1 MLLGIDIGTTNTKV
15 AVYTKRGKL
24 LTQSRALTPKG
35 KSKDGLVNF
44 LPEKIWTTTARLIK
58 QAVSEADVE
67 IAAMA
72 VSSFGEGGVS
82 LDKNFEPTYDVI
94 PWYDEGRT
102 TGQLEALSKKIDA
115 KRFYTT
121 TGLYPSAI
129 HTIFKWLW
137 LKEERGKAWQKT
149 RHWLSMTDFIGYKL
163 SGTAFMEA
171 GQAARTMAY
180 NVVRG
185 QWSEEILGAAGLD
198 SSFLPPVVPA
208 TTPLG
213 GITKE
218 ASKLTGLPEGTPVFV
233 GGHDHFCAALACGA
247 LSPEVGLA
255 SFGTA
260 EAFTVGWRAKANPKK
275 SQGFAVGPHVL
286 GGYSYVLGG
295 IYVSGGVIN
304 WLKHLLNLDS
314 FSTLV
319 KLAAKVE
326 PATSPFFIANFRGA
340 APPFNDPHAT
350 GAFLE
355 VKPEHTQAHFARAV
369 IEGIAFEHKAS
380 FPYFEK
386 VTGQPMNLIRMVGI
400 HNPLMED
407 IRAAIFER
415 PVETSAH
422 DDMVTMGVALLAGL
436 GARIYASPEEAII
449 MTYKVK
455 RTVKPDAKWREAYEA
470 PFERYVK
477 YREALRRSRQPSA
490 ISKTLFLADS

>member
-1 MLLGIDIGTTNTKV
+1 MILGIDIGTTNTKV
-15 AVYTKRGKL
+15 AVYSKRGKL
-24 LTQSRALTPKG
+24 LAQAKALTPKG
-35 KSKDGLVNF
+35 KSRDGHINF
-44 LPEKIWTTTARLIK
+44 FPSKVWVTTAKLIK
-58 QAVSEADVE
+58 QAVREADVE

-72 VSSFGEGGVS
+72 VSSFGEAGVS
-82 LDKNFEPTYDVI
+82 LDENFEPTYDVI
-94 PWYDEGRT
+94 PWYDEHRT
-102 TGQLEALSKKIDA
+102 TKQLENFSKKIDA
-115 KRFYTT
+115 RHFYAI

-129 HTIFKWLW
+129 HSVFKWLY
-137 LKEERGKAWQKT
+137 LKEEKPKAWQRT
-149 RHWLSMTDFIGYKL
+149 NLWLSVADYIGYKL
-163 SGTAFMEA
+163 SGTAFTEA

-180 NVVRG
+180 DVVKG
-185 QWSEEILGAAGLD
+185 QWSEEILNVAGLD
-198 SSFLPPVVPA
+198 SGFLPPVVPA

-247 LSPEVGLA
+247 LSPEVGLV

-260 EAFTVGWRAKANPKK
+260 EAFTVGWQAKANPKK

-286 GGYSYVLGG
+286 VGYSYLLGG

-304 WLKHLLNLDS
+304 WLKDLLNLGS
-314 FSTLV
+314 FGTLV
-319 KLAAKVE
+319 RLAAKVNPSE
-326 PATSPFFIANFRGA
+326 SPLFIANFRGA
-340 APPFNDPHAT
+340 APPFNDPHAA

-369 IEGIAFEHKAS
+369 MEGIAFEHKAS

-386 VTGQPMNLIRMVGI
+386 VTGQKMELIRMVGI
-400 HNPLMED
+400 HNPLMET

-436 GARIYASPEEAII
+436 GARIYTSPQEAIA

-455 RTVKPDAKWREAYEA
+455 RTVKPDAQWRKAYEA
-470 PFERYVK
+470 PFARYMK
-477 YREALRRSRQPSA
+477 CREALRNSRQ
-490 ISKTLFLADS
+490 

>member
-15 AVYTKRGKL
+15 AVYSKRGKL
-24 LTQSRALTPKG
+24 LAQSKAPTPKG
-35 KSKDGLVNF
+35 KSSDGLINF
-44 LPEKIWTTTARLIK
+44 FPDKIWTTTARLIK
-58 QAVSEADVE
+58 QAVREADVD
-67 IAAMA
+67 IQAMA

-82 LDKNFEPTYDVI
+82 LDENFQPTYDSI
-94 PWYDEGRT
+94 PWYDEQRT
-102 TGQLEALSKKIDA
+102 TRQLESLSKKIAA
-115 KRFYTT
+115 KHFYSV

-129 HTIFKWLW
+129 HSVFKWLY
-137 LKEERGKAWQKT
+137 LKEEKNKAWQKT
-149 RHWLSMTDFIGYKL
+149 KLWLSMTDFIGYKL

-180 NVVRG
+180 DVVKG
-185 QWSEEILGAAGLD
+185 QWSEEILGAAGLNTN
-198 SSFLPPVVPA
+198 FLPPVVPA

-218 ASKLTGLPEGTPVFV
+218 ASKLTGLPDGTPVFV

-247 LSPEVGLA
+247 LSPDVGLV
-255 SFGTA
+255 SYGTA
-260 EAFTVGWRAKANPKK
+260 EAFTLGWQAKPNPKK
-275 SQGFAVGPHVL
+275 SLGFGVGPHVL
-286 GGYSYVLGG
+286 GEYSYLLGG

-304 WLKHLLNLDS
+304 WLKQLLNLDS

-319 KLAAKVE
+319 KLASKVE
-326 PATSPFFIANFRGA
+326 PATAPLFIANFRGA
-340 APPFNDPHAT
+340 APPFNDPHAA

-369 IEGIAFEHKAS
+369 MEGIAFEHKAS

-386 VTGQPMNLIRMVGI
+386 VTGQKMELVRMVGI
-400 HNPLMED
+400 HNPLWEE

-436 GARIYASPEEAII
+436 GARIYTSPQEAIA

-455 RTVKPDAKWREAYEA
+455 RTIQPNAKWQKRYEA
-470 PFERYVK
+470 PFARYLN
-477 YREALRRSRQPSA
+477 YREALR
-490 ISKTLFLADS
+490 KTRDSQG

>member
-15 AVYTKRGKL
+15 AVYSKRGKL
-24 LTQSRALTPKG
+24 LAQSKALTPKG
-35 KSKDGLVNF
+35 KSRDGLINF

-58 QAVSEADVE
+58 QAVSNADVE
-67 IAAMA
+67 IQAMA
-72 VSSFGEGGVS
+72 VSSFGESGVS
-82 LDKNFEPTYDVI
+82 LDENFEPTYDVI
-94 PWYDEGRT
+94 PWYDEQRT
-102 TGQLEALSKKIDA
+102 TRQLEHLTKKIDA
-115 KRFYTT
+115 QYFYNV

-129 HTIFKWLW
+129 HSVFKWLY
-137 LKEERGKAWQKT
+137 LKEEKTKTWQQTKL
-149 RHWLSMTDFIGYKL
+149 WLSMTDFIGHKL

-180 NVVRG
+180 DVVKN
-185 QWSEEILGAAGLD
+185 QWSKEILNAAGLNTN
-198 SSFLPPVVPA
+198 FLPPVVPA

-260 EAFTVGWRAKANPKK
+260 EAFTLGWRAKPNPKK
-275 SQGFAVGPHVL
+275 SLGFAVGPHVL
-286 GGYSYVLGG
+286 ENYSYVLGG

-304 WLKHLLNLDS
+304 WLKNLLDLDS
-314 FSTLV
+314 FTTLV
-319 KLAAKVE
+319 KLASKVK
-326 PATSPFFIANFRGA
+326 PAESPLFIANFRGA

-369 IEGIAFEHKAS
+369 MEGIVFEHKAS
-380 FPYFEK
+380 FSFFEK
-386 VTGQPMNLIRMVGI
+386 LTGQRMELIRMVGI
-400 HNPLMED
+400 HNPIWEE

-436 GARIYASPEEAII
+436 GARIYSSPQEAIA

-455 RTVKPDAKWREAYEA
+455 RTVKPNATWRKAYEK
-470 PFERYVK
+470 PFERYVR
-477 YREALRRSRQPSA
+477 YREALRKARE
-490 ISKTLFLADS
+490 

>member
-15 AVYTKRGKL
+15 AVYSKRGKL
-24 LTQSRALTPKG
+24 LAQSKALTPKG
-35 KSKDGLVNF
+35 KSSDGLINF
-44 LPEKIWTTTARLIK
+44 LPDKIWTTTARLIK
-58 QAVSEADVE
+58 QAVSEANIE

-82 LDKNFEPTYDVI
+82 LDENFEPTYDVI
-94 PWYDEGRT
+94 PWYDEQRT
-102 TGQLEALSKKIDA
+102 VGQLESLSKKIDA
-115 KRFYTT
+115 KRFYSI

-129 HTIFKWLW
+129 HSIFKWLY
-137 LKEERGKAWQKT
+137 LKEEKSKAWQRTKL
-149 RHWLSMTDFIGYKL
+149 WLSMADFIGYKL

-180 NVVRG
+180 DVVRNE
-185 QWSEEILGAAGLD
+185 WSQDILQAAGL
-198 SSFLPPVVPA
+198 SKNFLPPVVPA

-247 LSPEVGLA
+247 LSPEVGLV

-260 EAFTVGWRAKANPKK
+260 EAFTVGWKTKPNPKK
-275 SQGFAVGPHVL
+275 SLGFAVGPHVL
-286 GGYSYVLGG
+286 ENYSYVLGG

-304 WLKHLLNLDS
+304 WLKDLLNLNS

-319 KLAAKVE
+319 KLAAKVNPSE
-326 PATSPFFIANFRGA
+326 SPLFIANFRGA
-340 APPFNDPHAT
+340 APPFNDPHAA

-369 IEGIAFEHKAS
+369 MEGIAFEHKAS

-386 VTGQPMNLIRMVGI
+386 VTGQRMELIRMVGI
-400 HNPLMED
+400 HNPLWEE

-415 PVETSAH
+415 TVETSTH

-436 GARIYASPEEAII
+436 GARIYTSPQEAIA

-455 RTVKPDAKWREAYEA
+455 RTVKPDAKWQKAYHMS
-470 PFERYVK
+470 FEKYMN
-477 YREALRRSRQPSA
+477 YREALQKARES
-490 ISKTLFLADS
+490 

>member
-15 AVYTKRGKL
+15 AIYSKRGKL
-24 LTQSRALTPKG
+24 LAQSKALTPKG
-35 KSKDGLVNF
+35 KSKDGRINF
-44 LPEKIWTTTARLIK
+44 LANKVWKTTARLIK
-58 QAVSEADVE
+58 QTVSEAGVE
-67 IAAMA
+67 IQALA
-72 VSSFGEGGVS
+72 VSSFGESGIS
-82 LDKNFEPTYDVI
+82 LDENFEPTYDII
-94 PWYDEGRT
+94 PWYDEQRT
-102 TGQLEALSKKIDA
+102 ITQLETLSKKIDA
-115 KRFYTT
+115 KYFYNT

-129 HTIFKWLW
+129 HSVFKWLW
-137 LKEERGKAWQKT
+137 LKEEKPKVWQKT
-149 RHWLSMTDFIGYKL
+149 KHWLSVTDYIGFKL

-180 NVVRG
+180 DVVKN
-185 QWSEEILGAAGLD
+185 QWSEDILKAAGL
-198 SSFLPPVVPA
+198 STSFLPPVVPT

-218 ASKLTGLPEGTPVFV
+218 ANKLTGLPEGTPVFV

-247 LSPEVGLA
+247 LSPDVGLV

-260 EAFTVGWRAKANPKK
+260 EAFTLGWQAKPNPKK
-275 SQGFAVGPHVL
+275 SLGFGVGPHVL
-286 GGYSYVLGG
+286 EGYSYLLGG
-295 IYVSGGVIN
+295 IYTSGGSIN
-304 WLKHLLNLDS
+304 WLKNLLNLNS
-314 FSTLV
+314 FTELV
-319 KLAAKVE
+319 RLAAKINPSE
-326 PATSPFFIANFRGA
+326 SPLFIANFHGA

-369 IEGIAFEHKAS
+369 MEGLAFEHKMS
-380 FPYFEK
+380 FPYFER
-386 VTGQPMNLIRMVGI
+386 VTGQSIELIRMVGI

-436 GARIYASPEEAII
+436 GARIYTSPEEAIAV
-449 MTYKVK
+449 TYKVK
-455 RTVKPDAKWREAYEA
+455 RTIHPDKKWQAAYQA

-477 YREALRRSRQPSA
+477 YREALRKARDRV
-490 ISKTLFLADS
+490 

>member
-15 AVYTKRGKL
+15 AVYSKRGNL
-24 LTQSRALTPKG
+24 LAQSKALTPKG
-35 KSKDGLVNF
+35 KSNDGLINF
-44 LPEKIWTTTARLIK
+44 LPDKIWTTIARLIR
-58 QAVSEADVE
+58 QAVRDADVE

-72 VSSFGEGGVS
+72 VSSFGESGVS
-82 LDKNFEPTYDVI
+82 LDENFQPTYDVI

-102 TGQLEALSKKIDA
+102 VRQLEHLSKKIDA
-115 KRFYTT
+115 KRFYTI

-129 HTIFKWLW
+129 HSVFKWLW
-137 LKEERGKAWQKT
+137 LQEEQIKAWQKT
-149 RHWLSMTDFIGYKL
+149 ERWLSMTDFIGYKL

-180 NVVRG
+180 DVVKG
-185 QWSEEILGAAGLD
+185 QWSEDILKAAGLD
-198 SSFLPPVVPA
+198 SSFLPSVVPA

-213 GITKE
+213 GITRE

-260 EAFTVGWRAKANPKK
+260 EAFTLGWRAKPNPKK
-275 SQGFAVGPHVL
+275 SLGFAVGPHVL
-286 GGYSYVLGG
+286 ENYSYLLGG

-304 WLKHLLNLDS
+304 WLKNVLNLDS

-319 KLAAKVE
+319 KLASKVE
-326 PATSPFFIANFRGA
+326 PATSPLFIANFRGA

-369 IEGIAFEHKAS
+369 MEGIAFEHKAS
-380 FPYFEK
+380 FSFFEK
-386 VTGQPMNLIRMVGI
+386 VTGQPMELVRMVGI
-400 HNPLMED
+400 HNPLLEE

-415 PVETSAH
+415 PVETSTH

-436 GARIYASPEEAII
+436 GARIYTSPQEAIA

-455 RTVKPDAKWREAYEA
+455 RTVKPDAKWQKAYEG
-470 PFERYVK
+470 PFGRYLK
-477 YREALRRSRQPSA
+477 YREALR
-490 ISKTLFLADS
+490 KTRG